1 MNSRPHNSRILAFT
15 LVELLTVIT
24 IIAILMGLLF
34 PAIAIAKEQ
43 ARRAQAKSDVM
54 QIAAAVKQYYAE
66 YGKYPLGLYNAS
78 AGSSTPTDVLV
89 GGAYPTPAFSNEMV
103 FDILRHTGKCI
114 TGQTDYNPRAIV
126 FFEGKNVPDPTAPKA
141 GFIPNNATGLPGGY
155 TPGAYIDP
163 WGNEYGIAID
173 GNYDNVITDLAGFY
187 NDFAGTAA
195 SPLNAPRVGVAVF
208 SIGKDHGLGTAK
220 TGGAGDGNYKNPAS
234 GSNSDDII
242 SWQ

>member
-1 MNSRPHNSRILAFT
+1 MNSRPLNNRSLAFT

-66 YGKYPLGLYNAS
+66 YGKYPLGIYNQS
-78 AGSSTPTDVLV
+78 GGSQNPSDVLI
-89 GGAYPTPAFSNEMV
+89 GGSYPTPPFSNEMV

-114 TGQTDYNPRAIV
+114 TGTTDYNPRAIV
-126 FFEGKNVPDPTAPKA
+126 FFEGKNVADPTSPKGGFVSTMTGAPA
-141 GFIPNNATGLPGGY
+141 GATL
-155 TPGAYIDP
+155 GAYMDP

-173 GNYDNVITDLAGFY
+173 GNYDNVITDLTGFY

-195 SPLNAPRVGVAVF
+195 SPGNAPRVGVAVF
-208 SIGKDHGLGTAK
+208 AIGKDHGLGTAK
-220 TGGAGDGNYKNPAS
+220 SGGTGDGYYKNPS
-234 GSNSDDII
+234 GGSPSDDIV